1 MIIAVYRRADGF
13 PKVFKIK
20 EVVKTDPLILIA
32 FGPVV
37 LTPEVAWYSGTKKYV
52 FDKVLDTRLMEL
64 RNA

>member
-13 PKVFKIK
+13 PKVFRIK
-20 EVVKTDPLILIA
+20 EVISTEPLVMIA

-37 LTPEVAWYSGTKKYV
+37 LRPDVAWRSGRKKYV
-52 FDKVLDTRLMEL
+52 FDKVLDTRLVAL